1 MKRAIIY
8 SDKNHFFFQK
18 NIIYTGAALFDY
30 RSKGMYNYETF

>member
-8 SDKNHFFFQK
+8 SDKNHPPPPKK

-30 RSKGMYNYETF
+30 KGMYNYETF